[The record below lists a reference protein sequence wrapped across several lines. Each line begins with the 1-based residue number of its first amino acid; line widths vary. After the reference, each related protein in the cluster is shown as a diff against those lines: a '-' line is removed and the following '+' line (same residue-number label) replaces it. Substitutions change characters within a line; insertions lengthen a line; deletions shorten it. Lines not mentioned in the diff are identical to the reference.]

1 MAIEAT
7 ITWHMKA
14 IFRIQFVSIVFLD
27 NQLSLHF
34 LQLMTTLSKLSLNNN
49 SRLCLDVCCVWF
61 RRPFYSPISFIN
73 LDWLQWQSNLLAR
86 ITLVIT
92 YVRGHNSTSSA
103 QSSLGQGVPRGSVLG
118 PLLIIIYPLC
128 SFSSLIS
135 DAYVGY
141 MYADDNQLF
150 IYIVASQ
157 FSAINFTPACHCWSC
172 LSMDVFQSFVTL
184 SVQDGVSPHW
194 SSCSISQNSRHSLL
208 MPSKTPPIT
217 PNSSSRNLGII
228 FVRST
233 LSMYYFICSVSKSC
247 FISIRDLRRIRN
259 TRSWLHHRTHYH
271 HISRTLKTR

>member
-1 MAIEAT
+1 VT
-7 ITWHMKA
+7 VYFCHCCCNKQLT
-14 IFRIQFVSIVFLD
+14 RLLLTRFL
-27 NQLSLHF
+27 
-34 LQLMTTLSKLSLNNN
+34 
-49 SRLCLDVCCVWF
+49 
-61 RRPFYSPISFIN
+61 
-73 LDWLQWQSNLLAR
+73 
-86 ITLVIT
+86 
-92 YVRGHNSTSSA
+92 STS
-103 QSSLGQGVPRGSVLG
+103 
-118 PLLIIIYPLC
+118 
-128 SFSSLIS
+128 
-135 DAYVGY
+135 YVCWWHSTFHFFCHLWILH
-141 MYADDNQLF
+141 QH
-150 IYIVASQ
+150 
-157 FSAINFTPACHCWSC
+157 FTPASHSWSC